1 METARP
7 LSNQTGTGQAPSPG
21 ASDAELLAILTE
33 LAREVSSVLDLDT
46 LLERIPQL
54 ISRLTNFT
62 VFSVYLLD
70 EQREEL
76 SIAYALGY
84 PEEIVKH
91 FTLKVGQGTVGTAVA
106 EQRPVLL
113 DDVDADPRY
122 LAVVPGAKSQ
132 LAVPLRNKGKVI
144 GALNL
149 LSDQRAAFTERDE
162 WILRQFGA
170 HVAQAIA
177 TARLFE
183 SEREYAETL
192 ETLAEIGREMSAILD
207 PDELLTRLAHLI
219 KRVIDYRIFGIALLD
234 EETQM
239 LDLKVTIKFGDD
251 PSAVEPVKLGEGLV
265 GYAALHKEVVLVPD
279 VTKDPRYIAAVPG
292 VRSELVVPLLLKDR
306 CIGVFDL
313 ESPEPNAF
321 NKKHVKLLTLLAS
334 EAAVAIENARLYES
348 IRVNEARF
356 EKELRFAQRVQMALL
371 PQELP
376 KRLRGVDVAWHFDPA
391 RELGGD
397 LCDFLSPEPNTL
409 VVALGDVSGKGVPA
423 ALYSAA
429 IGEMVRGRTF
439 RRRLE
444 KTNSTPATI
453 LAGMNR
459 ILHERNLEEYY
470 CTLCYALFEFKKQV
484 VTFANSG
491 LPYPV
496 KCSDGK
502 AAQID
507 IAGVPL
513 GSFGSSQ
520 YDDIQVPL
528 AAGDVFVLCSDG
540 IFEAFDEAGQEFGS
554 ARVIDIIERQHARP
568 AKDIVNE
575 LFSAVQQFCGDA
587 PQSDDRT
594 VVVIKINQ
602 LGPAKA
608 EALPTV

>member
-1 METARP
+1 METVRP
-7 LSNQTGTGQAPSPG
+7 LNSAPSPG
-21 ASDAELLAILTE
+21 ASDAELLAILAE
-33 LAREVSSVLDLDT
+33 LAREVSSVLDLDA
-46 LLERIPQL
+46 LLEKIPNL
-54 ISRLTNFT
+54 ISRLTSFT

-70 EQREEL
+70 EAREEL
-76 SIAYALGY
+76 SIAYAVGY
-84 PEEIVKH
+84 PEEIVEH

-106 EQRPVLL
+106 EQRPILL
-113 DDVDADPRY
+113 DDVESDSRY

-149 LSDQRAAFTERDE
+149 LSDQLGAFTERDE

-234 EETQM
+234 EETQT
-239 LDLKVTIKFGDD
+239 LDLKVTIRYGDD
-251 PSAVEPVKLGEGLV
+251 PRAFEPVKLGEGLV

-279 VTKDPRYIAAVPG
+279 VTKDPRYIDAVPG

-313 ESPEPNAF
+313 ESPERDAF

-348 IRVNEARF
+348 IRANEARF
-356 EKELRFAQRVQMALL
+356 EKELRLAQRVQMALL

-397 LCDFLSPEPNTL
+397 ICDFLSPEANTL
-409 VVALGDVSGKGVPA
+409 VVVLGDVSGKGVPA
-423 ALYSAA
+423 ALYGAA

-444 KTNSTPATI
+444 KKETTPAAL

-470 CTLCYALFEFKKQV
+470 CTLCYAMFEFKKQT

-491 LPYPV
+491 LPFPV
-496 KCSDGK
+496 KCSNGK
-502 AAQID
+502 AVQID
-507 IAGVPL
+507 MAGVPL
-513 GSFGSSQ
+513 GSFGGST
-520 YDDIQVPL
+520 YDDFHVPL

-540 IFEAFDEAGQEFGS
+540 IFEAFDEAGQEFG
-554 ARVIDIIERQHARP
+554 AHRVIDVIERTYMKP
-568 AKDIVNE
+568 SKEIVNDV
-575 LFSAVQQFCGDA
+575 FNAVQTFCGDA

-594 VVVIKINQ
+594 VVVVKINQ
-602 LGPAKA
+602 LGPVQKT
-608 EALPTV
+608 P